1 MGQQLSQMTAT
12 GVEQAASASYA
23 QTEVFFIQH
32 CDYLMPR
39 VHTMRTDLAQYYHS
53 TKPSARLSYMTSNDE
68 KVNFEIN
75 GTDLLM
81 RELNIFCSTTANNRA
96 VLEQLKQMAMTNNT
110 TGATIYDL
118 GKLMQADTVSEVNNT
133 LKAAEEKMQAQ
144 KQQEQQQQA
153 QMQQQQIESQ
163 EKQKKMELDAQ
174 ELRDEKNRQRDIL
187 VAEIRAAGMGS
198 MVDLN
203 ENKQSDYLDAMKDIK
218 DSEQFQDQMNLQR
231 EKEAN
236 RMNNDS
242 TKAQIEREKIQAQR
256 EIANKQLEIARENK
270 NKFDEKE

>member
-203 ENKQSDYLDAMKDIK
+203 QNMQSDYLDAMKDIK
-218 DSEQFQDQMNLQR
+218 QSEQFQDQMNLQR
-231 EKEAN
+231 EKEVN

-242 TKAQIEREKIQAQR
+242 TKNQIEREKIQAQK
-256 EIANKQLEIARENK
+256 EIADKQLAIARENK
-270 NKFDEKE
+270 NKYDKKE